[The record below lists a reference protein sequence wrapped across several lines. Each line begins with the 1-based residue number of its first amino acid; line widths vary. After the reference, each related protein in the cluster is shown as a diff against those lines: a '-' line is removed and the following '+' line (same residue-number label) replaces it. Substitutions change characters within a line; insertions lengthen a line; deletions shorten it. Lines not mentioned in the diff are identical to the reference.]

1 MKTPDQEIR
10 EAREAD
16 GVLNNPVFKNAVEG
30 IERNLI
36 ERMKQVP
43 MADLDTQH
51 ELILSLQLLGALKR
65 SLSDTIQTGKM
76 AEIQK
81 EQSLA
86 QKVKRFVRN

>member
-10 EAREAD
+10 EARDAD
-16 GVLNNPVFKNAVEG
+16 SVLNNPVFKNAVDG